1 MSVARPFGV
10 DQLVTRAVRE
20 MSALVVV
27 LVTSALVLAGSF
39 GAVAASDARWWTG
52 RTDVRVLVLVTF
64 AAAEVAVLSSLAA
77 TV

>member
-1 MSVARPFGV
+1 MS
-10 DQLVTRAVRE
+10 
-20 MSALVVV
+20 SLVVV

-39 GAVAASDARWWTG
+39 GAVLASDARWWTG
-52 RTDVRVLVLVTF
+52 RTDVRVLVLVTY